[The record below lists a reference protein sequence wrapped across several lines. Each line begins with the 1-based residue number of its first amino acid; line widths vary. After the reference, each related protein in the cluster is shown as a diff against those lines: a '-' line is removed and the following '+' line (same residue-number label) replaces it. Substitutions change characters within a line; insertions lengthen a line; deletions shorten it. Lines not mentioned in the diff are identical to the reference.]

1 MAALDFGMALAR
13 GMLPKAESA
22 QKDLLNLAGGRNVFK
37 SEDWWNKAV
46 DKQISEG
53 YRESERI
60 AKDYLMPSGEYQR
73 EQTQTSFQSGRYI
86 SGPFGG
92 FVPGPSYSIFGMPRS
107 GRTVTS
113 YSAPEGAVK
122 RGGQFVTRDIPIF
135 GTNATREDFTA
146 GELSDIEAAAKRGA
160 QQAKRTSA
168 ESKATK
174 RRLSRATG
182 GLMGKARA
190 PGDEP
195 STGLPALGEGGLGL
209 TGSILGGGIKL

>member
-13 GMLPKAESA
+13 GMLPTAQSA
-22 QKDLLNLAGGRNVFK
+22 QKDLIDLAGGRNVFK

-46 DKQISEG
+46 DTQISEG
-53 YRESERI
+53 MRKQERGLEYMTKSGQWQAGVRSLQKAVAHTIGSFDRVSYI
-60 AKDYLMPSGEYQR
+60 APENALITGYTPV
-73 EQTQTSFQSGRYI
+73 
-86 SGPFGG
+86 FGG
-92 FVPGPSYSIFGMPRS
+92 LYGPPSRQPIYQTRS
-107 GRTVTS
+107 AQLFTGEDR
-113 YSAPEGAVK
+113 
-122 RGGQFVTRDIPIF
+122 Q
-135 GTNATREDFTA
+135 DFTA
-146 GELSDIEAAAKRGA
+146 GELKDIERSAKSGA

-182 GLMGKARA
+182 GLMGKARQ

-195 STGLPALGEGGLGL
+195 STGLPALGEGGLGI